1 MDTIEVIDDNAREGD
16 WKRPDVAIVGEINPD
31 LIFYSFTLLLP
42 SEIRNNGGHF
52 ANGGYDS

>member
-1 MDTIEVIDDNAREGD
+1 VIDDNAREGD